1 MGLVDPVQTYWNKN
15 MLTWLLLYVC
25 VLENEEID
33 AGEFDDWLVG
43 LTVAINL
50 IEKSDLNCSGQRGYE
65 HQTSRVFN
73 SIGKIQAFKLSKCR
87 ILLLLDQFT
96 GKRWH

>member
-15 MLTWLLLYVC
+15 MLTWLLLYVGA
-25 VLENEEID
+25 LENEEID
-33 AGEFDDWLVG
+33 VGEFDDWLVG
-43 LTVAINL
+43 LTVSINL

-73 SIGKIQAFKLSKCR
+73 SIGKYRLSN
-87 ILLLLDQFT
+87 
-96 GKRWH
+96 GHSA